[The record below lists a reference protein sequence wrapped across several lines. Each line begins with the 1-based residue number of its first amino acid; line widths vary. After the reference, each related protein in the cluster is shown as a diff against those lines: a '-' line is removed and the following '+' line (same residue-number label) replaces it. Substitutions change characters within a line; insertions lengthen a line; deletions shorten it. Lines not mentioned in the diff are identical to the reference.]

1 MKKLY
6 TLVLLILVAL
16 TSQAQVVIS
25 QVYGGG
31 GNSGA
36 TFTNDF
42 IELFNRGTSPQDL
55 TGWSVQYSS
64 ATGTSWFVTRL
75 PNFTLQPGKYFLI
88 QQAAG
93 SNNIAALPTPDLN
106 ALTCGCTYNT
116 AATPAVI
123 TTGIA
128 MSGTNGKVIL
138 VNSTVAETT
147 ANPTGSQIIDKMG
160 FGTADGYEGT
170 TAVAALTNST
180 AAIRLNGGCKDD
192 NLNNSDFSTGTPTP
206 RNSSTAAY
214 SCTAPSLSLLS
225 PANNTVFNPLTSSVN
240 ISFEINNF
248 NVANGSTGNGHIK
261 YSINSGTAIM
271 KYDTTP
277 IAIPVT
283 SGNSYTV
290 AIELVNNSNQSL
302 SPAVGVTLTFSV
314 ASFITVANL
323 AALRADVITNG
334 AGRYYQLSSNPVVT
348 YTRTARNQK
357 YIQDTSGGIL
367 IDDNV
372 TAPGVITTSLS
383 AGDAISGLKG
393 QASLF
398 NGLLQLLPIA
408 DVIRVTSNNSI
419 TPQVVTIAE
428 LNNAT
433 AILAGTYESEL
444 VQINGVTFDTTTP
457 TFPASTATAANIN
470 LTIGSDVLT
479 FRTAFSEAN
488 YMGTA
493 KPTGSTNIIAL
504 VGRYDTSTTSSA
516 QVTSRSASDL
526 NVPLSSSSF
535 DNINGLTMYPNPV
548 SGNTLY
554 LTSTANAAMSVQI
567 FDLLGKEVLKATV
580 VNNTLNVAKLTAGV
594 YVVKITEEGK
604 TATRKLVIQ

>member
-6 TLVLLILVAL
+6 TLVLLVLVAL

-93 SNNIAALPTPDLN
+93 SNNITALPTPDLN

-128 MSGTNGKVIL
+128 MNGTNGKVIL

-180 AAIRLNGGCKDD
+180 AAIRLNRGCKDD